1 MVVALK
7 YRVRTKR
14 YDDVSAHNEL
24 RFNALLSLGIM
35 AAQCFA
41 VQAFNGEFGFLA
53 TKRYDEQRAGLGERD
68 PPPWK

>member
-1 MVVALK
+1 
-7 YRVRTKR
+7 
-14 YDDVSAHNEL
+14 
-24 RFNALLSLGIM
+24 M